1 MGERIN
7 HFRELRVYQLA
18 LQTALDI
25 SKLTR
30 IFPAHERYVLADQ
43 MKRSS
48 RSICANLAESW
59 RKRRYKA
66 AFIAKLSDC
75 EAEACEMQVWLEI
88 AYQENYINE
97 ETFEENNAIYQHILA
112 QLILMSQQADK
123 WVLKKIPSAQ
133 NG

>member
-1 MGERIN
+1 
-7 HFRELRVYQLA
+7 
-18 LQTALDI
+18 
-25 SKLTR
+25 
-30 IFPAHERYVLADQ
+30 
-43 MKRSS
+43 
-48 RSICANLAESW
+48 
-59 RKRRYKA
+59 
-66 AFIAKLSDC
+66 
-75 EAEACEMQVWLEI
+75 MQVWLEI